1 MYMCLDVACP
11 LCSTCLQKCSACAP
25 VLSSHCWCAFF
36 VVAKPCVAPSW
47 LRELRSRQSHRV
59 RSRRVSGFW
68 RRAAIQKKGYRAAG
82 SCFIRSGRIGKET
95 TCVEVPPYPKDTT
108 AQSQVQ
114 GLVAGPIL
122 QRYLGWISSG
132 PAIELESNP

>member
-1 MYMCLDVACP
+1 MDLGGERRYRRKGSIVKQALHHTV
-11 LCSTCLQKCSACAP
+11 
-25 VLSSHCWCAFF
+25 
-36 VVAKPCVAPSW
+36 
-47 LRELRSRQSHRV
+47 RQI
-59 RSRRVSGFW
+59 W
-68 RRAAIQKKGYRAAG
+68 EK
-82 SCFIRSGRIGKET
+82 T

-132 PAIELESNP
+132 PAVELESNP